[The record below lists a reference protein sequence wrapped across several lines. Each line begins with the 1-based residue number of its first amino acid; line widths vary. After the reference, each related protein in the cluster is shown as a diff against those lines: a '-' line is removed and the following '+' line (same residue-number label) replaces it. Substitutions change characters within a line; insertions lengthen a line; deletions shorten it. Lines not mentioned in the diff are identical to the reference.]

1 MESHMTSIRFDLD
14 ITEACRI
21 AQVPYEDFV
30 STVRA
35 GSYPCLPGAAPGSSR
50 RFDDTDLLALYIYG
64 RLLAFGFGALRAGEY
79 ACRAHAVLKS
89 HAQAKSISIAL
100 TADGGKRVVVEQ
112 EQPLS
117 PAAMLPEK
125 IQFDIGAI
133 RQLLQRS
140 IEGRTAAPV

>member
-1 MESHMTSIRFDLD
+1 MTTIRFDLE
-14 ITEACRI
+14 IAEACRT

-30 STVRA
+30 STVMA
-35 GSYPCLPGAAPGSSR
+35 GSYPCLPGVAPGSSR
-50 RFDDTDLLALYIYG
+50 RFEDTDLVALYIYG

-89 HAQAKSISIAL
+89 QAQARLISIAL

-112 EQPLS
+112 EPPLP

-125 IQFDIGAI
+125 IQFDIGTI

-140 IEGRTAAPV
+140 IEGRTAEPA

>member
-1 MESHMTSIRFDLD
+1 MTSIRFDLE
-14 ITEACRI
+14 IAEACKT

-30 STVRA
+30 STVMA
-35 GSYPCLPGAAPGSSR
+35 GSYPCLPGVAPGSSR

-89 HAQAKSISIAL
+89 QAQAKSVSIAL
-100 TADGGKRVVVEQ
+100 TADGGKRVVVEH
-112 EQPLS
+112 ESSQP
-117 PAAMLPEK
+117 PATKLPEK

-140 IEGRTAAPV
+140 TEGRTAEPA